1 MKLKIQKDGKVV
13 IAYRATLEEAK
24 VFEQVQQA
32 LKRSNKS
39 DLIRFLVAEAH
50 DKILSK
56 NMPGGIKSTEEKTV

>member
-39 DLIRFLVAEAH
+39 DLIRFLVSEAH
-50 DKILSK
+50 EKILSK
-56 NMPGGIKSTEEKTV
+56 NMPDGIKSSEVIA